1 MNTSVDIYKSFN
13 QGLKDPA
20 RDSAFQNEY
29 AQALSLGDPRGQL
42 KNLDRPGVSR
52 GAGTMA
58 AAGNQAAMQMSE
70 AVADAYRNDM
80 ARRSQ
85 QAQNI
90 LEGQAA
96 DEAYGQ
102 QAGGFAAQDYYSD
115 YMNQLA
121 QRQQALN
128 FATGLLGGLLS

>member
-1 MNTSVDIYKSFN
+1 
-13 QGLKDPA
+13 
-20 RDSAFQNEY
+20 
-29 AQALSLGDPRGQL
+29 
-42 KNLDRPGVSR
+42 
-52 GAGTMA
+52 
-58 AAGNQAAMQMSE
+58 MQMSE

-80 ARRSQ
+80 SRRSQ

-102 QAGGFAAQDYYSD
+102 QAGAFAAQDYYSD